1 MKYLIIGHGG
11 LAAGTKKTVEFLV
24 GEREDV
30 LTLDIGPEDPTE
42 KEQIR
47 SMMEDCVD
55 EGLTVFTDMPGSEVH
70 QYCLELQKERPFRL
84 VGGYNVALL
93 LEALLAD
100 EMTDEEL
107 EELVGEMKDQ
117 LVYVNDLFKNM

>member
-30 LTLDIGPEDPTE
+30 LTLDIGPEAASWR
-42 KEQIR
+42 EQLQGLTKDCGD
-47 SMMEDCVD
+47 ED
-55 EGLTVFTDMPGSEVH
+55 LTVFTDMPGSEVH
-70 QYCLELQKERPFRL
+70 QYCLELRKERPFRL

>member
-11 LAAGTKKTVEFLV
+11 FAAGTKKTVEFLV

-47 SMMEDCVD
+47 SMVEDCVD
-55 EGLTVFTDMPGSEVH
+55 DGLMVFTDMPRCDAH
-70 QYCLELQKERPFRL
+70 QYCLELRKEKNFQL
-84 VGGYNVALL
+84 VSGYNVALL
-93 LEALLAD
+93 LEVLLED
-100 EMTDEEL
+100 EMPSDQL
-107 EELVGEMKDQ
+107 EELVEEMKGQ

>member
-11 LAAGTKKTVEFLV
+11 FAAGTKKTVEFLV

-30 LTLDIGPEDPTE
+30 LTLDIGPEAASW
-42 KEQIR
+42 KEQLQDLTK
-47 SMMEDCVD
+47 DCGD
-55 EGLTVFTDMPGSEVH
+55 EGLTVFTDMLGSEAH
-70 QYCLELQKERPFRL
+70 QYCLELRKEKPFRL
-84 VGGYNVALL
+84 VSGYNVALL